1 MHSRSGGSPVV
12 LVVQSV
18 YLVVD
23 VAVLQ
28 VEVGAE
34 AAYQFI
40 IDFQINISVVLYGVV
55 AVVVVVGV
63 QFADIVL
70 YPKHFSEVVAVI
82 AVQCIVKSVP
92 FVSATNPT
100 TTRRY
105 RQKTRN
111 YKHHQFIPFD
121 FKFNFQ
127 IIVDFFGV

>member
-1 MHSRSGGSPVV
+1 MVAVDLPGQSGFRVEEVEVFVDVQLLHSRSGGSPVV

-40 IDFQINISVVLYGVV
+40 IGFQINIAVILCGVV

-70 YPKHFSEVVAVI
+70 YPKHFSKVVAVI
-82 AVQCIVKSVP
+82 AIQCT
-92 FVSATNPT
+92 A
-100 TTRRY
+100 
-105 RQKTRN
+105 
-111 YKHHQFIPFD
+111 
-121 FKFNFQ
+121 
-127 IIVDFFGV
+127 

>member
-1 MHSRSGGSPVV
+1 MMVEEVEVFVNVQFLHSRSGGSPVV

-18 YLVVD
+18 YLGVD

-40 IDFQINISVVLYGVV
+40 IDFQINISVILCGVV

-82 AVQCIVKSVP
+82 AVQCT
-92 FVSATNPT
+92 A
-100 TTRRY
+100 
-105 RQKTRN
+105 
-111 YKHHQFIPFD
+111 
-121 FKFNFQ
+121 
-127 IIVDFFGV
+127 